1 LNVFLIDYTD
11 ARDMASWKELKMPFN
26 KLLFTS
32 LALILLAC
40 FSAIPAQADPLT
52 FSNLVALQN
61 DGATHVDI
69 YSQPGVTLLGPKV
82 NFLVDI
88 NGIVPADPTQTLLI
102 TFTEAGNA
110 PVTQSFQLF
119 SGLPSTFSFLF
130 SVTALG
136 ATPQGTN
143 ATLTVDI
150 LGSDPDFINP
160 GTDQAQNS
168 YTYNFK
174 VAEPVPEPASVVLM
188 SLGIVGLIE
197 KRRRG
202 RQAR

>member
-1 LNVFLIDYTD
+1 MI
-11 ARDMASWKELKMPFN
+11 FN

-32 LALILLAC
+32 LVLFLLAG
-40 FSAIPAQADPLT
+40 FSAIPAQAEPLT

-61 DGATHVDI
+61 NGATHVDI

-82 NFLVDI
+82 NFLVSI
-88 NGIVPADPTQTLLI
+88 NGLVPPNPAQSLLL
-102 TFTEAGNA
+102 TFTEAGHV

-119 SGLPSTFSFLF
+119 SGLPSTYSFLF

-136 ATPQGTN
+136 ATPQGTT

-150 LGSDPDFINP
+150 LGSDPDFIVP
-160 GTDQAQNS
+160 GTEQAQNS
-168 YTYNFK
+168 HTYNFK
-174 VAEPVPEPASVVLM
+174 VAEPVPEPASMVLI

>member
-1 LNVFLIDYTD
+1 MTV
-11 ARDMASWKELKMPFN
+11 
-26 KLLFTS
+26 
-32 LALILLAC
+32 
-40 FSAIPAQADPLT
+40 
-52 FSNLVALQN
+52 
-61 DGATHVDI
+61 
-69 YSQPGVTLLGPKV
+69 LGPKV

-88 NGIVPADPTQTLLI
+88 NGIVPADPAQTLLI

-150 LGSDPDFINP
+150 LGRDPDFINP

-168 YTYNFK
+168 HTYNFK
-174 VAEPVPEPASVVLM
+174 VAEPVPEPASMVLM

-202 RQAR
+202 RKSKREVGTL